1 MVYQKL
7 CEFLAAQLDVDKAD
21 IRPETNIIEDL
32 GADSL
37 DVVELITA
45 MEDEL
50 NIIITD
56 ERIRELYTV
65 GDVAEF
71 LEGLINK

>member
-1 MVYQKL
+1 MVFQKL
-7 CEFLAAQLDVDKAD
+7 CEFLADQLDVDVNE
-21 IRPETNIIEDL
+21 IRPETNIIDDL

-37 DVVELITA
+37 DVVELLAA
-45 MEDEL
+45 MEDEY

-65 GDVAEF
+65 GEVAEF
-71 LEGLINK
+71 LEKLIK